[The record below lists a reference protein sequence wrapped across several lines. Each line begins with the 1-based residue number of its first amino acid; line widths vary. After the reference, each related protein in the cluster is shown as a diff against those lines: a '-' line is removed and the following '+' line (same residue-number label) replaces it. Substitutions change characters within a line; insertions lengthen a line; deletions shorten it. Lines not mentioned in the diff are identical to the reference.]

1 MIDINNVNLNLLKF
15 LVIGANSK
23 NLSEIAEKTGYS
35 ESNVSTNIKKL
46 EKQMGVELFQRKPL
60 KLTEMGEDIYE
71 KVKDGF
77 LDWDVAMSIAE
88 TKNNLEYGKISIG
101 CPSHITDFFLIEQI
115 EKATTDYPNMQIV
128 LDTES
133 GSTELVDLLKNNKI
147 DFAIM
152 DVVPDEYKDELV
164 IKEIRKSENIFIAK
178 EPIIIKDIN
187 ELNNYKYILSYENRL
202 SSISLKETLNNNN
215 IKLKTRLICPTTEQR
230 IHAAKLGMGLA
241 YVMKEAA
248 KKAIENKEVYEVK
261 IPIELPISS
270 LKVVYL
276 RNHLTNV
283 DKEFLNKYI
292 N

>member
-1 MIDINNVNLNLLKF
+1 MIDINNVNLNLLKL
-15 LVIGANSK
+15 LVAGANSK

-276 RNHLTNV
+276 RNHLTKV

>member
-276 RNHLTNV
+276 RNHLTKV
-283 DKEFLNKYI
+283 DKEFLNNYI

>member
-276 RNHLTNV
+276 RNHLTKV

>member
-15 LVIGANSK
+15 LVVAANSK
-23 NLSEIAEKTGYS
+23 SLSEVAEKTGYS
-35 ESNVSTNIKKL
+35 ESNVSTNITNL

-60 KLTEMGEDIYE
+60 RLTEMGKEIYE

-101 CPSHITDFFLIEQI
+101 CPSHITEFFLIDQI
-115 EKATTDYPNMQIV
+115 AKATNDYPNMQIV

-178 EPIIIKDIN
+178 EPIIIEDIN

-202 SSISLKETLNNNN
+202 SSINLKERLNNNN

-248 KKAIENKEVYEVK
+248 KKAIENKEIYEVK
-261 IPIELPISS
+261 IPIELPTSS

-276 RNHLTNV
+276 KNHLTKV
-283 DKEFLNKYI
+283 DKEFLSKYI
-292 N
+292 K

>member
-187 ELNNYKYILSYENRL
+187 ELNNYKYILSYESRL

-241 YVMKEAA
+241 YVMKEVA

-261 IPIELPISS
+261 IPIELPTSS

-276 RNHLTNV
+276 RNHLTKV

-292 N
+292 K

>member
-1 MIDINNVNLNLLKF
+1 MVDINNVNLNLLKF

-77 LDWDVAMSIAE
+77 LDWDIAMSIAE

-101 CPSHITDFFLIEQI
+101 CPSHITEFFLIDQI
-115 EKATTDYPNMQIV
+115 AKATTDYPNMQIV

-133 GSTELVDLLKNNKI
+133 GSAELVDLLKNNKI

-152 DVVPDEYKDELV
+152 DVVPEEYKDELV

-202 SSISLKETLNNNN
+202 SSISLKETLYNNN

-230 IHAAKLGMGLA
+230 INAAKLGMGLA

-248 KKAIENKEVYEVK
+248 KKAIEKKEVYEVK
-261 IPIELPISS
+261 IPIELPTSS

-276 RNHLTNV
+276 KNHLTKV
-283 DKEFLNKYI
+283 DKEFLSKYI
-292 N
+292 K